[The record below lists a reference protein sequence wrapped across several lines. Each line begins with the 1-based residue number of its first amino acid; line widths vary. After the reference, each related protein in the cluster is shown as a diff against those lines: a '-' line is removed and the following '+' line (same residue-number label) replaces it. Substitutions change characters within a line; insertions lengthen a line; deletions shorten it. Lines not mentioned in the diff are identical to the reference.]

1 VGGAEC
7 QQLEEVR
14 YGSTA
19 RYCGIRNGEHM
30 NSQLIIFNLIP
41 AMWFAW
47 ALYWVILARKAKH
60 TVRRESL
67 ASRATNVVPLVIGV
81 LLVAVPSIPSPA
93 FAIRIL
99 PHTLATYWTGV
110 TLVFLGLSFAVWA
123 RVHIGSNW
131 SGTVTVK
138 EDHVLIRTG
147 PYRIVRHP
155 IYTGLLAAV
164 LGSGVARGELRLIWA
179 LVLCSIGFTIK
190 LRLEE
195 RWMRQEF
202 GEEYARYS
210 AEVPALVPFWPH

>member
-1 VGGAEC
+1 MNESPAGVEFDWAYSSARDKGLCRVGGAEC
-7 QQLEEVR
+7 QELEEVR

-93 FAIRIL
+93 
-99 PHTLATYWTGV
+99 
-110 TLVFLGLSFAVWA
+110 
-123 RVHIGSNW
+123 
-131 SGTVTVK
+131 
-138 EDHVLIRTG
+138 
-147 PYRIVRHP
+147 
-155 IYTGLLAAV
+155 
-164 LGSGVARGELRLIWA
+164 
-179 LVLCSIGFTIK
+179 
-190 LRLEE
+190 
-195 RWMRQEF
+195 
-202 GEEYARYS
+202 
-210 AEVPALVPFWPH
+210 